1 MRDSGPSRGM
11 WLVSVCCI
19 RSRPK
24 KKPDDDRGS
33 VDSVDPM
40 REIEGSDDDS
50 GGSDL
55 EGADLV

>member
-1 MRDSGPSRGM
+1 M
-11 WLVSVCCI
+11 WLVSVCFMC
-19 RSRPK
+19 SRPK

-40 REIEGSDDDS
+40 REIEGSDDGS